1 MPTFAYTVRDSA
13 GQIKQGTLEGEN
25 DKIVARR
32 LREQGFQVA
41 SVKRTRAAKKTGAA
55 AKGGGGFSFG
65 RVKLRDL
72 SIFCRQF
79 STMVDAGVS
88 LVRCLN
94 VLAEQSPSPKLR
106 RIIIDLQAEVEAGNT
121 LSRALQKYPRVFS
134 KLFIGLVRAG
144 GVRGR
149 RRSGRE
155 APAPVD
161 VPREGRRTAPEGEV
175 GDDLPGH
182 RPLRRPL
189 YRPRPGDLHPAEVHG
204 PLQGPRREGVPL
216 ADDAA
221 DELQPCP
228 VRLLGAGALD
238 R

>member
-65 RVKLRDL
+65 RVKLKDL

-94 VLAEQSPSPKLR
+94 VLQEQSPSPKLR
-106 RIIIDLQAEVEAGNT
+106 RIIGDLQAEVEAGSSP
-121 LSRALQKYPRVFS
+121 SRGVEKKS
-134 KLFIGLVRAG
+134 KGFHKPFV
-144 GVRGR
+144 GVGGR
-149 RRSGRE
+149 RESG
-155 APAPVD
+155 
-161 VPREGRRTAPEGEV
+161 
-175 GDDLPGH
+175 
-182 RPLRRPL
+182 
-189 YRPRPGDLHPAEVHG
+189 
-204 PLQGPRREGVPL
+204 
-216 ADDAA
+216 
-221 DELQPCP
+221 
-228 VRLLGAGALD
+228 
-238 R
+238 